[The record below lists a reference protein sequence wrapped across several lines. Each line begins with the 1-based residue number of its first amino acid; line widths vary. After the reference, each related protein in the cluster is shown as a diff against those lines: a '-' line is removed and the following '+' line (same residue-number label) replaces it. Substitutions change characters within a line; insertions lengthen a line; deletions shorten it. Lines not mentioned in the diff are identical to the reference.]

1 MMSDVINIE
10 TPIGLLY
17 ARGREAITHLGWAQK
32 VGASPNSL
40 LRETQRQ
47 IEAFFQGELTFF
59 DLPLLPQGTAFQR
72 RVWRHLRSIPY
83 GSTVSYGAFGA
94 TLSTSARAVGGA
106 CAANPIP
113 LLIPCH
119 RVVGQNGYLTGYSG
133 GSGLKTKEEL
143 LLLEQKYAKDSSPQR
158 LFSD

>member
-1 MMSDVINIE
+1 MSNVINIE

-17 ARGREAITHLGWAQK
+17 ARGREAITHVGWAQK
-32 VGASPNSL
+32 VDASPNSL